1 VLHEH
6 HPGVVDVLVE
16 VIAVRHHQLQ
26 VHIRLLKQHACDLR
40 SEFFVLRGADD
51 ALVNRVPHLLL
62 ELAMLKL
69 REQLHVERGQR
80 EHWQLLHMRLRDEV
94 RLLLLLNEHIRGV
107 QLLLLLEMLL
117 VVKAL
122 IAGLVVEAAAV
133 VAAAVAA
140 SLASFGVAAPVTA
153 EVA

>member
-1 VLHEH
+1 
-6 HPGVVDVLVE
+6 
-16 VIAVRHHQLQ
+16 
-26 VHIRLLKQHACDLR
+26 
-40 SEFFVLRGADD
+40 
-51 ALVNRVPHLLL
+51 
-62 ELAMLKL
+62 MLKL

-80 EHWQLLHMRLRDEV
+80 EHWQLLHLRLRDEV